1 MIMEKLAINLVFS
14 FLMCFQL
21 TTLSKS
27 PFTEIT
33 GIRFQLFMNIHG
45 MLSQSLLCD
54 KKFITWWTFNIWLL
68 SFMSRFTMSCQC
80 LFTDVFFAA
89 QFTCKSD
96 PFMYNTNVL
105 FNLTFGRI
113 VLTTSWTCMT
123 FVLRVAKI
131 VKIKWQIEYLCNQ
144 ISKILIYIFRI
155 VVVN

>member
-1 MIMEKLAINLVFS
+1 MIMEKLTINLVFS

-33 GIRFQLFMNIHG
+33 GIRFQLFMNIHS
-45 MLSQSLLCD
+45 MPFQSLLCE
-54 KKFITWWTFNIWLL
+54 KNFITWWTFNIWLL
-68 SFMSRFTMSCQC
+68 SFMSRFMMSCQC

-96 PFMYNTNVL
+96 SFMYNSNVL
-105 FNLTFGRI
+105 VYLTFARI

-123 FVLRVAKI
+123 LTQLRLELLKCYN
-131 VKIKWQIEYLCNQ
+131 KNQ
-144 ISKILIYIFRI
+144 
-155 VVVN
+155 